1 MPAIKLLRQKLEEQC
16 ANQECCCRCAC
27 VPGGRGAWAVP
38 RALPAANV
46 SGAGAANPTINL
58 PPADKLLKLDDAER
72 RKFETAHPGAARKA
86 VALAPPLAVHNAIRL
101 VDLNQDFHVRHRG
114 KSPSCWAYA
123 AVEALE
129 CNWLI
134 RNGVRHK
141 LSPQPIL
148 DYTQRH
154 AGGNS
159 GAAFDVLLKH
169 GTASFS
175 AYKYTGHPGK
185 LRKDIPTRYRAIAW
199 GRVGRGPGKI
209 RVEEVRLALLRHG
222 PLTVDLFST
231 PAFKKYKTGVFA
243 EHYKPGADQPKHNH
257 EVLLLGWDDKRGRHG
272 AWYIKNSWGDK
283 WGEGG
288 YCWMSTDATTSAGT
302 PGGSKL
308 RAVTTRSPKTNFSSL
323 FRIAIH

>member
-1 MPAIKLLRQKLEEQC
+1 MRSAGNSR
-16 ANQECCCRCAC
+16 
-27 VPGGRGAWAVP
+27 P
-38 RALPAANV
+38 RIPALPERPLL
-46 SGAGAANPTINL
+46 SRL
-58 PPADKLLKLDDAER
+58 PLPSTTQ
-72 RKFETAHPGAARKA
+72 F
-86 VALAPPLAVHNAIRL
+86 NWC
-101 VDLNQDFHVRHRG
+101 DLNQDFHVRHRG

-288 YCWMSTDATTSAGT
+288 YCWIEYGCNNICWDTRWVKAQSSYYTLSKNEFLKLVPDSDPLTVWNSPVT
-302 PGGSKL
+302 PTAEVK
-308 RAVTTRSPKTNFSSL
+308 AVRMEHNVIRDGKKAWSSML
-323 FRIAIH
+323 LPI